1 MYVNSDHIYD
11 TSLAN
16 DQTWNGIQLHITTF
30 SISSSGLIDVLD
42 QESDIQ
48 SYVTQLSTC
57 FKLLIPSQDVFDV
70 FDDTLFTDK
79 SVSTSTTGNV
89 HIRLVLS

>member
-48 SYVTQLSTC
+48 SFVTQFISN
-57 FKLLIPSQDVFDV
+57 F
-70 FDDTLFTDK
+70 
-79 SVSTSTTGNV
+79 
-89 HIRLVLS
+89 